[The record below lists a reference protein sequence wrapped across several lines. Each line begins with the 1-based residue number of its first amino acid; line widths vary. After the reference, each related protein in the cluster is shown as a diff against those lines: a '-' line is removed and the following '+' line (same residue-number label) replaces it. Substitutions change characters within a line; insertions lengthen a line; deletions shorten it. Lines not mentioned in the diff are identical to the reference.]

1 MSHKKEGKDQ
11 IKGGKMEQLTMDL
24 GKGESCEGMQYSQK
38 QLSYKHEENWDLD
51 IDATAHDSDFLP

>member
-38 QLSYKHEENWDLD
+38 
-51 IDATAHDSDFLP
+51 